1 MPRACLPRRLGSFC
15 RAGLCLIVTTT
26 IQSGQCQ
33 GQQRG
38 GYWLAEV
45 MLGWEDLGE
54 VAGNRIGSG
63 FEGQGGPGRRKRER
77 EATLKRWEGKSEEQ
91 PGASLTETTVRSRE
105 ERPSRPR
112 DAAQAAG
119 KALTASQ

>member
-1 MPRACLPRRLGSFC
+1 M
-15 RAGLCLIVTTT
+15 
-26 IQSGQCQ
+26 
-33 GQQRG
+33 
-38 GYWLAEV
+38 AEV